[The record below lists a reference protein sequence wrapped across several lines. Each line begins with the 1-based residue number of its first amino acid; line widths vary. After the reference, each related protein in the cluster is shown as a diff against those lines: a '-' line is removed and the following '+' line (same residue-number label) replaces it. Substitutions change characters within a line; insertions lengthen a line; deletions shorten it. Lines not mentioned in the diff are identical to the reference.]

1 MTKRPMRY
9 FICALA
15 AATLTLGV
23 QQAGHAEQA
32 ATPAP
37 NPTPTP
43 VPAPAAT
50 PAISEAD
57 ADAIILDRQLIM
69 QQIEK
74 DSSAIISEFITRVPQ
89 QKFIARLESFAKG
102 AKEAE
107 KSFAQKV
114 PGGAAKPELWDEG
127 SKFKAIMTD
136 FVMRTESLLKAAQAN
151 DRATI
156 NSTMGDAVSGPCKE
170 CHDLYKVKK

>member
-1 MTKRPMRY
+1 MTKRPMKWV
-9 FICALA
+9 ICALA
-15 AATLTLGV
+15 GATLTLGV

-32 ATPAP
+32 ATP
-37 NPTPTP
+37 TP
-43 VPAPAAT
+43 VPAPAPAA

-69 QQIEK
+69 QQIEE

-107 KSFAQKV
+107 KSFIQKV
-114 PGGAAKPELWDEG
+114 PGGASKPELWDEG

-136 FVMRTESLLKAAQAN
+136 FVMRTEGLLKAAQAN

-156 NSTMGDAVSGPCKE
+156 NSSMGDAVSGPCKE
-170 CHDLYKVKK
+170 CHDLYRVKK